1 MPDIGPLK
9 RGMAPA
15 FLKRLGRMVAAGEVK
30 EYMRGYPGK
39 VACALAVVGVFG
51 TACTPAAQ
59 RMPAEGT
66 IARIGGE
73 VRALKSEEVESV
85 CQSHYCEPNYVY
97 TTQFARPRPTPTPPR
112 PTPTPSP
119 TPTSGVDEIDYAK
132 RLIRAPEAW
141 RVSEG
146 SAEIVVA
153 VIDTGVELD
162 HPELADRLARD
173 SDGAFGYDFANN
185 RRDARDDNGH
195 GTHVAG
201 TIAAELNGRSV
212 AGVAPKVRIL
222 PVKFLRGDGSGT
234 AEAAIASI
242 NYAVRNGAHILSNS
256 WGGGGRSALMEE
268 AIRNAQNQG
277 VLVVAAAGNESSN
290 NDQRASFPAGYPGV
304 VSVASSDEGDRLS
317 SFSNFG
323 VTSVT
328 LAAPGSNI
336 LSTYLGKTQR
346 KLSGTSMA
354 TPQVSGA
361 LALAMSVNATLSRAA
376 LQERLC
382 ASSKRILLSQTKCG
396 RLDVM
401 SLLESV
407 R

>member
-1 MPDIGPLK
+1 
-9 RGMAPA
+9 
-15 FLKRLGRMVAAGEVK
+15 
-30 EYMRGYPGK
+30 MRGHQGRG
-39 VACALAVVGVFG
+39 ALAFALAGVFG
-51 TACTPAAQ
+51 TACTPSAQ
-59 RMPAEGT
+59 RLPAEGT

-85 CQSHYCEPNYVY
+85 CQTHYCEPNYVY
-97 TTQFARPRPTPTPPR
+97 TTQFARPRPTPIPA
-112 PTPTPSP
+112 PTPTPTP
-119 TPTSGVDEIDYAK
+119 TPTSGVDEVDYAK

-146 SAEIVVA
+146 SPEIVVA

-162 HPELADRLARD
+162 HPELVARLARD
-173 SDGAFGYDFANN
+173 RDGAFGYDFAND

-201 TIAAELNGRSV
+201 TIAAELNGKSV
-212 AGVAPKVRIL
+212 AGVAPRVRIL

-234 AEAAIASI
+234 AEAAIAAI
-242 NYAVRNGAHILSNS
+242 NYAVQNGAHILSNS

-290 NDQRASFPAGYPGV
+290 NDQRASYPASYPGV
-304 VSVASSDEGDRLS
+304 ISVASSDERDLLS
-317 SFSNFG
+317 VFSNFG
-323 VTSVT
+323 ATSVT

-336 LSTYLGKTQR
+336 LSTYPGKTQR

-361 LALAMSVNATLSRAA
+361 LALAMSVNATISRTA

-401 SLLESV
+401 SLIESV